1 MVCWSMFDMHMT
13 ATVVQTV
20 SQFFFGL
27 VFPFSLVCALVFGFP
42 LLHV

>member
-1 MVCWSMFDMHMT
+1 MHMT

-20 SQFFFGL
+20 SQFFFWSSFL
-27 VFPFSLVCALVFGFP
+27 FSLVGALVFGFP